1 MFVDFIYR
9 VEVGQCIITYL
20 LDQRVRM
27 KWAFSK
33 KFGRQMVNEV
43 SKRFN
48 IKGVVQMGEGSS
60 PGIVSDNAQAL
71 VLDELEFEVI

>member
-1 MFVDFIYR
+1 M
-9 VEVGQCIITYL
+9 

-48 IKGVVQMGEGSS
+48 IKGVTEHYWSS
-60 PGIVSDNAQAL
+60 S
-71 VLDELEFEVI
+71 VLPPHSSIYSKKKK